1 MEKLLQ
7 ATAMRDGKR
16 CSTACAAFPE
26 EQPETG
32 WKHVPLQNRYGRYWY
47 TIETDGTDGAGRDS
61 IGREHPINPLAINSR
76 DMKGN
81 EIKLFIRF
89 ARHDRAGKLVRNELQ
104 QGGIQAGRCGGGW
117 KMRRELARVTACCC
131 QFAMR
136 GKWTKT
142 MRKYRNREGD
152 REREREDAVQQSNK
166 RIELP
171 IIQFNNGT
179 GYSLP

>member
-1 MEKLLQ
+1 MKTR
-7 ATAMRDGKR
+7 AVT
-16 CSTACAAFPE
+16 
-26 EQPETG
+26 EQIWKILIYNRNG
-32 WKHVPLQNRYGRYWY
+32 WNGR
-47 TIETDGTDGAGRDS
+47 AGRDS
-61 IGREHPINPLAINSR
+61 GHPINPLAINSR

-136 GKWTKT
+136 GK
-142 MRKYRNREGD
+142 
-152 REREREDAVQQSNK
+152 
-166 RIELP
+166 
-171 IIQFNNGT
+171 
-179 GYSLP
+179 